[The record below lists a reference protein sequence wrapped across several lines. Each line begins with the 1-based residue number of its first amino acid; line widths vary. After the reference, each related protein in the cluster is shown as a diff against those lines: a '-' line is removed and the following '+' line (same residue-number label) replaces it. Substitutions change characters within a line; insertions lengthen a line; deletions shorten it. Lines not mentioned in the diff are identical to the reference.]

1 MGRPSKPAVL
11 LQQEGKSH
19 RTKSE
24 LASRKHA
31 EESMLSGKRIKADEA
46 IKSDPIAYDQFR
58 KVKKLM
64 AAIEKDD
71 ELYGAT
77 LRRYCILASEC
88 ERLQRR
94 MNELD
99 SRLEAAED
107 SKDAASL
114 SRALTDLDRQLQN
127 KRKMMFDIEKEN
139 CMTVQSALR
148 SIPKKTETKKSAL
161 LEALEPDD

>member
-1 MGRPSKPAVL
+1 MARPSKPVSV

-24 LASRKHA
+24 LTVRKRA
-31 EESMLSGKRIKADEA
+31 EESLLSGRRIKADEE
-46 IKSDPIAYDQFR
+46 IKNDPAAYDQFR
-58 KVKKLM
+58 RVKKLM

-77 LRRYCILASEC
+77 VRRYCTLASEC
-88 ERLQRR
+88 ARLKRNMDDIASQI
-94 MNELD
+94 EF
-99 SRLEAAED
+99 AED
-107 SKDAASL
+107 GKDTASL
-114 SRALTDLDRQLQN
+114 SRALIDLDRQLQN

-148 SIPKKTETKKSAL
+148 SIPKKPDVKKSAL
-161 LEALEPDD
+161 AEALELDD

>member
-1 MGRPSKPAVL
+1 MARPSKPVSV

-24 LASRKHA
+24 LTVRKRA
-31 EESMLSGKRIKADEA
+31 EESLLSGKRIKADEE
-46 IKSDPIAYDQFR
+46 IKNDPAAYDQFR
-58 KVKKLM
+58 RVKKLM

-77 LRRYCILASEC
+77 VRRYCTLASEC
-88 ERLQRR
+88 
-94 MNELD
+94 
-99 SRLEAAED
+99 SRLKRNMDGIASQIEFAED
-107 SKDAASL
+107 GKDAASL
-114 SRALTDLDRQLQN
+114 SRALIDLDRQLQN

-148 SIPKKTETKKSAL
+148 SIPKKPEVKKSAL
-161 LEALEPDD
+161 AEALELDD

>member
-1 MGRPSKPAVL
+1 MARPSKPAAV

-19 RTKSE
+19 RTKAE
-24 LASRKHA
+24 LTVRKRA
-31 EESMLSGKRIKADEA
+31 EEAMLSGKRIKADEEV
-46 IKSDPIAYDQFR
+46 KNDPAAYDQFR
-58 KVKKLM
+58 RVKKLM

-77 LRRYCILASEC
+77 VRRYCILASEC
-88 ERLQRR
+88 ARLQQRV
-94 MNELD
+94 NEID
-99 SRLEAAED
+99 SQLETTED

-114 SRALTDLDRQLQN
+114 SRALIDLDRQLQN

-148 SIPKKTETKKSAL
+148 SIPKKPETKKSAL
-161 LEALEPDD
+161 AEALGSDD

>member
-1 MGRPSKPAVL
+1 MARPSKPAAL
-11 LQQEGKSH
+11 LSQEGKSH
-19 RTKSE
+19 RTKAE
-24 LASRKHA
+24 LATRKRA
-31 EESMLSGKRIKADEA
+31 EESMLSGKRIKVDEVV
-46 IKSDPIAYDQFR
+46 KSDPIAYDHFR

-77 LRRYCILASEC
+77 VRRYCLLASEC
-88 ERLQRR
+88 ENLQQRMTRL
-94 MNELD
+94 NHLLD
-99 SRLEAAED
+99 STED

-114 SRALTDLDRQLQN
+114 SRTLIDMDRQLQN

-148 SIPKKTETKKSAL
+148 SIPKKPDVKKSAL
-161 LEALEPDD
+161 AEALAGDD